1 MNSCSKKKIGIS
13 FGKRVSIEELPRALK
28 LVAKYDIDC
37 IELTPE
43 LGPVLIGGSLN
54 FKVLKTIKSILSD
67 YPFGYTVHCPGM
79 QNMRDLNNL
88 EMQHDIFKSGLE
100 FTKEIGGTVYV
111 AHFSKKSEDEN
122 VEKVFEESMAKMAD
136 YAGKVGVI
144 IGVEN
149 IEIECVEPV
158 LSLIRRIN
166 HKNLQ
171 MTFDFAHSFLASKYY
186 GYDFIESVKQAKQY
200 IKHVHIH
207 DNIGLYDPDRLVNK
221 QRSLKERLTVGRGD
235 LHLPIGWGLIPYKQ
249 VFDVLKDSYD
259 GIYMMENDVGQNET
273 FIEDTLKTLKELIY

>member
-1 MNSCSKKKIGIS
+1 MNSCNGKKIGIS
-13 FGKRVSIEELPRALK
+13 FGNRVSIEELPGALK
-28 LVAKYDIDC
+28 LAAKYDIDC

-54 FKVLKTIKSILSD
+54 LKVLKTIKSILSD
-67 YPFGYTVHCPGM
+67 FPFGYTVHCPGM

-88 EMQHDIFKSGLE
+88 EMQHDIFRAGLD
-100 FTKEIGGTVYV
+100 FTKEIGGMVYV
-111 AHFSKKSEDEN
+111 AHFSQKSEDES
-122 VEKVFEESMAKMAD
+122 VEKVFEEGMAKMAD
-136 YAGKVGVI
+136 YAGKVGVV

-149 IEIECVEPV
+149 IEIERVEPV

-186 GYDFIESVKQAKQY
+186 GYDFMESVKQAKPY

-235 LHLPIGWGLIPYKQ
+235 LHLPIGWGLIPYDK
-249 VFDVLKDSYD
+249 VFDVLKDSYN
-259 GIYMMENDVGQNET
+259 GVYMLENDVGQNEM